1 MQDVGHVIV
10 SGHYPVAGTGHTQR
24 FHKPLII
31 MPSEDPIRIDASTV
45 HRAVHSSTP
54 RDDLAEREAT
64 GNDPGIESADESS
77 PAVGKANDE
86 EISEANTVIRGS
98 SRVEKSNPAAEIIDR
113 TPAAVTKGLLGAQL
127 NHFHLEAFIGGGGM
141 GAVFKGHDEQLDRT
155 VAIKVI
161 PFVGDDPDL
170 QRRFRNEAQSAAKL
184 DHPRIARVFDVGS
197 HGDWHYI
204 VFEYI
209 EGTNIRDLVTRNA
222 VLPIDDAVFYTCE
235 LADALQHAADRGI
248 VHRDIKPSNILVGQD
263 SKIKL
268 VDMGLARSEN
278 LDLSEDMTASGVT
291 LGTFDYISPE
301 QAKDPRDADLRS
313 DIYSLGCTLYFML
326 TGSPPY
332 PGGTMLQK
340 LLSHGNAP
348 PPDARILRPE
358 VSDHMVAVIQK
369 MLAKNP
375 DERYQTGFDL
385 VADLREVA
393 VRDGLSRS
401 QALNPVSIPQPNL
414 VGLWLEKHIPWIAAV
429 LLLFVIAGWLQ
440 FQSATSRDSVVVPAT
455 AVLPEVGNVAPL
467 NNTDLPTTRNP
478 RDSGFLPDLEW
489 DLGTGT
495 GLSPRD
501 ESSTAPG
508 EQPGNET
515 EQDASGFTPVPLQG
529 ESTERDTRLESA
541 LSDRGEPTAGEN
553 ANEVAPQ
560 VIRIVSDPDLG
571 SESSGV
577 LNAATLRD
585 ALVMA
590 QENNV
595 KEIEIALPE
604 IVSEPVDLQVED
616 LWIRSTVSG
625 GTVIRFEVGNAAAT
639 VRESMLDVGSSD
651 VVIEDINFVWQVPG
665 GSVSGGSL
673 FEINENTLLR
683 LTDCSVTVS
692 NPNLRDSV
700 YAFDVI
706 ADSSFLGEATAG
718 EPEVQIELNNVVV
731 RGEITMLHM
740 DEAAKLGLDWDNGLL
755 AVSGSMIETGGTQI
769 ENTESGG
776 RINLEFWR
784 VTVHASAGI
793 FRMSASVKTP
803 YPVAVD
809 RQARQSIFI
818 VDQDQP
824 HFQFSGFPKRF
835 RGSDLLRLRGSS
847 NLYQVGPEF
856 RDVMLRVQAGDG
868 ISAVTQMMDLEESPP
883 EWVVEKS
890 PRRSSSVVRVPR
902 EWPPAGQRV
911 PAVYEQTDASPR
923 GFTRESLPT
932 LPLLE
937 NNENEGLSSER
948 TL

>member
-1 MQDVGHVIV
+1 VGHVI
-10 SGHYPVAGTGHTQR
+10 GTGHAQR

-45 HRAVHSSTP
+45 HRAVHSSAP
-54 RDDLAEREAT
+54 RDDLSGREEI
-64 GNDPGIESADESS
+64 GNDQGVESADQSS
-77 PAVGKANDE
+77 PASGKANDE
-86 EISEANTVIRGS
+86 EISKANTVIRGS
-98 SRVEKSNPAAEIIDR
+98 SRVEKPKPAAEIIDR

-248 VHRDIKPSNILVGQD
+248 VHRDIKPSNILIGQD

-348 PPDARILRPE
+348 PPDARALRPE

-414 VGLWLEKHIPWIAAV
+414 VGLWLEKHVPWIAAV

-440 FQSATSRDSVVVPAT
+440 FQSATSRDSVFVPAT
-455 AVLPEVGNVAPL
+455 AVLPETGDVKPS
-467 NNTDLPTTRNP
+467 TKPILPTTRNP
-478 RDSGFLPDLEW
+478 RDSGFLPELEW

-495 GLSPRD
+495 GRSLRD
-501 ESSTAPG
+501 EPTVAPE

-515 EQDASGFTPVPLQG
+515 GQDAPGFTPVPLQG
-529 ESTERDTRLESA
+529 VSTERYMRFDSA
-541 LSDRGEPTAGEN
+541 APDRGELTADEN
-553 ANEVAPQ
+553 ANQVAPQ
-560 VIRIVSDPDLG
+560 VIRIVSDPDVG
-571 SESSGV
+571 SEFGGV
-577 LNAATLRD
+577 LNATTLRD

-590 QENNV
+590 QEKNL
-595 KEIEIALPE
+595 KEIEIAVPE

-639 VRESMLDVGSSD
+639 ARESMLDVGSSD

-706 ADSSFLGEATAG
+706 ADSSVTGGATVG

-755 AVSGSMIETGGTQI
+755 AVSGSMIETGGTQT
-769 ENTESGG
+769 ENAESGG

-784 VTVHASAGI
+784 VTVHASAGV
-793 FRMSASVKTP
+793 FRMSAAVNTP

-818 VDQDQP
+818 VDQNQP
-824 HFQFSGFPKRF
+824 HFQFSGFPTRF
-835 RGSDLLRLRGSS
+835 QGNDLLRLWGSS

-856 RDVMLRVQAGDG
+856 RDVMLRVESEDG
-868 ISAVTQMMDLEESPP
+868 TLAVTHMMDLEESPP

-911 PAVYEQTDASPR
+911 PAVYEQIDASPR
-923 GFTRESLPT
+923 GFTKERLPF
-932 LPLLE
+932 LPILE

>member
-1 MQDVGHVIV
+1 
-10 SGHYPVAGTGHTQR
+10 
-24 FHKPLII
+24 

-45 HRAVHSSTP
+45 HRAVHSRTEQ
-54 RDDLAEREAT
+54 DDPAGREM
-64 GNDPGIESADESS
+64 PADHQGVESS
-77 PAVGKANDE
+77 DASLHVADKASGE

-98 SRVEKSNPAAEIIDR
+98 SRLEKSKPPADIIDR

-248 VHRDIKPSNILVGQD
+248 VHRDIKPSNILIGQD

-348 PPDARILRPE
+348 PPDARVLRPE
-358 VSDHMVAVIQK
+358 VTDHLAAVIRK

-375 DERYQTGFDL
+375 ADRYQTGFDL

-414 VGLWLEKHIPWIAAV
+414 LGLWLEKHAPWIAALVV
-429 LLLFVIAGWLQ
+429 LFAIAGWLQ
-440 FQSATSRDSVVVPAT
+440 FQSSTSRDSVIVPRT
-455 AVLPEVGNVAPL
+455 AVLPEVGNVQTSTEA
-467 NNTDLPTTRNP
+467 NLPTTNNP
-478 RDSGFLPDLEW
+478 RESGFLPDSGWELDTATERSFGA
-489 DLGTGT
+489 DTSVDPIEENGKESMKDTG
-495 GLSPRD
+495 
-501 ESSTAPG
+501 
-508 EQPGNET
+508 
-515 EQDASGFTPVPLQG
+515 GFTPVPLQNKPPERDVQPDSG
-529 ESTERDTRLESA
+529 ATDRAELAPGRTERQ
-541 LSDRGEPTAGEN
+541 
-553 ANEVAPQ
+553 VAPRA
-560 VIRIVSDPDLG
+560 IRIIADLSVGSD
-571 SESSGV
+571 SSGI
-577 LNAATLRD
+577 LNATTLRE

-590 QENNV
+590 QDNNV
-595 KEIEIALPE
+595 NVIEIAQPE
-604 IVSEPVDLQVED
+604 IVSAPVDLQVED

-625 GTVIRFEVGNAAAT
+625 GTVIRFEANDAVAAAQK
-639 VRESMLDVGSSD
+639 SMVAVGSSD
-651 VVIEDINFVWQVPG
+651 VVIEDINFVWQVPSG
-665 GSVSGGSL
+665 RVSGGSL
-673 FEINENTLLR
+673 FEINANTLLR

-700 YAFDVI
+700 YAFDVM
-706 ADSSFLGEATAG
+706 ADSISAGGLAAG

-755 AVSGSMIETGGTQI
+755 AVSGAMIDTGGSRS
-769 ENTESGG
+769 EDVDS
-776 RINLEFWR
+776 RIDLELWR

-793 FRMSASVKTP
+793 FRMRAAANTP
-803 YPVAVD
+803 YPAVLD
-809 RQARQSIFI
+809 RQARQSVFI

-824 HFQFSGFPKRF
+824 HFKFSGFPKRF
-835 RGSDLLRLRGSS
+835 QGNELLLLRGSS
-847 NLYQVGPEF
+847 NLYQVGSEF
-856 RDVMLRVQAGDG
+856 RDVMLRVESEDG
-868 ISAVTQMMDLEESPP
+868 FSAVTQMMDLEESPP

-890 PRRSSSVVRVPR
+890 PRRSSSVVRMPR
-902 EWPPAGQRV
+902 EWPPAGERV
-911 PAVYEQTDASPR
+911 PAIYEQTDASPR

-932 LPLLE
+932 LPVLE
-937 NNENEGLSSER
+937 NNENEGLSIGR

>member
-1 MQDVGHVIV
+1 MAHFI
-10 SGHYPVAGTGHTQR
+10 GTGQNQR
-24 FHKPLII
+24 FQKPLII

-45 HRAVHSSTP
+45 HRAVHSGTP
-54 RDDLAEREAT
+54 RDDLSGRETT
-64 GNDPGIESADESS
+64 GKGQDAESADL
-77 PAVGKANDE
+77 PAAEKADGE

-98 SRVEKSNPAAEIIDR
+98 SRVEKAKKAAEIIDR

-248 VHRDIKPSNILVGQD
+248 VHRDIKPSNILIGQD

-268 VDMGLARSEN
+268 VDMGLARSES
-278 LDLSEDMTASGVT
+278 LGLSEDMTASGVT

-348 PPDARILRPE
+348 PPDARLLRPE

-375 DERYQTGFDL
+375 DDRYQSGFDL

-401 QALNPVSIPQPNL
+401 QALSPFSIPHPNV
-414 VGLWLEKHIPWIAAV
+414 VGLWLEKHAPWIAAV
-429 LLLFVIAGWLQ
+429 MLLVVIAGWLQ

-455 AVLPEVGNVAPL
+455 AVLPEIGNTKPL
-467 NNTDLPTTRNP
+467 IGTDLPTTQNP
-478 RDSGFLPDLEW
+478 GESVFLPDSEW

-495 GLSPRD
+495 GRSSRD
-501 ESSTAPG
+501 QIPSEPEAPSSD
-508 EQPGNET
+508 ET
-515 EQDASGFTPVPLQG
+515 GQDASGFTPLPLQ
-529 ESTERDTRLESA
+529 DESA
-541 LSDRGEPTAGEN
+541 ERNAQVDSIASDRDEPN
-553 ANEVAPQ
+553 VDQISNQIVPQ
-560 VIRIVSDPDLG
+560 VIRIVSDPDMD
-571 SESSGV
+571 SESGRV
-577 LNAATLRD
+577 LNATTLRE

-595 KEIEIALPE
+595 HVIEITLPE
-604 IVSEPVDLQVED
+604 IVSEPVDVELEH
-616 LWIRSTVSG
+616 LWINSTVSG
-625 GTVIRFEVGNAAAT
+625 GTVIRFEVDNAVASA
-639 VRESMLDVGSSD
+639 RDSMLDVGASE
-651 VVIEDINFVWQVPG
+651 VVIDDINFVWQVPG

-673 FEINENTLLR
+673 FEINENTLLQ
-683 LTDCSVTVS
+683 LTDCSLTVS

-706 ADSSFLGEATAG
+706 EDSIFRAGAVVG

-740 DEAAKLGLDWDNGLL
+740 DEAVKLGLDWDNGLL
-755 AVSGSMIETGGTQI
+755 AVSGNMIETGGTQV
-769 ENTESGG
+769 EDFDTRGS
-776 RINLEFWR
+776 INLEFWR

-793 FRMSASVKTP
+793 FRMNAGVKTP
-803 YPVAVD
+803 YPVMVD
-809 RQARQSIFI
+809 RKARQSIFI

-824 HFQFSGFPKRF
+824 HYQFSGFSKSF
-835 RGSDLLRLRGSS
+835 QANDLLRLRGSS
-847 NLYQVGPEF
+847 NLYQVGQEF
-856 RDVMLRVQAGDG
+856 RDVMLRVESGDG
-868 ISAVTQMMDLEESPP
+868 IPAVTQMMDLEESPP

-890 PRRSSSVVRVPR
+890 PRRSSSVVRVPQ
-902 EWPPAGQRV
+902 EWLPAGQRV
-911 PAVYEQTDASPR
+911 PGVYEQTDASPP
-923 GFTRESLPT
+923 GFTRESLPS
-932 LPLLE
+932 LPVLE
-937 NNENEGLSSER
+937 IDENEGLSSER

>member
-1 MQDVGHVIV
+1 
-10 SGHYPVAGTGHTQR
+10 
-24 FHKPLII
+24 

-45 HRAVHSSTP
+45 HRAVPSSSA
-54 RDDLAEREAT
+54 RDDLSGGETLGKDKAAESSE
-64 GNDPGIESADESS
+64 ESS
-77 PAVGKANDE
+77 PVEGKPNAE

-98 SRVEKSNPAAEIIDR
+98 SRVEKSKPAADIIDR

-209 EGTNIRDLVTRNA
+209 EGTNIRDLVTRDA

-248 VHRDIKPSNILVGQD
+248 VHRDIKPSNILIGQD
-263 SKIKL
+263 NKIKL

-348 PPDARILRPE
+348 PPDARVLRPE
-358 VSDHMVAVIQK
+358 VSDHIVAVIRK

-375 DERYQTGFDL
+375 DDRYQTGFDL

-401 QALNPVSIPQPNL
+401 QALNPVSTPQPNL
-414 VGLWLEKHIPWIAAV
+414 VGLWLEKHVPWIAAV

-440 FQSATSRDSVVVPAT
+440 FQSATSRDSVVVPPT
-455 AVLPEVGNVAPL
+455 ADVLEVGNVKPV
-467 NNTDLPTTRNP
+467 TKMSLPTTRNP
-478 RDSGFLPDLEW
+478 RDSGFLPDSDSDW

-495 GLSPRD
+495 GRSARD
-501 ESSTAPG
+501 EFPWALE
-508 EQPGNET
+508 EQGNDLT
-515 EQDASGFTPVPLQG
+515 EQDEPSFTPVPLQG
-529 ESTERDTRLESA
+529 EPAERDTRL
-541 LSDRGEPTAGEN
+541 DRGTSGRIEPTADEI
-553 ANEVAPQ
+553 ANQVVPQ
-560 VIRIVSDPDLG
+560 VIRIVSAPDADSG
-571 SESSGV
+571 SGGV
-577 LNAATLRD
+577 LIATTLQD

-590 QENNV
+590 RDNDVNV
-595 KEIEIALPE
+595 IEIAIPE

-625 GTVIRFEVGNAAAT
+625 GTVIRFEVVSGMKNAS
-639 VRESMLDVGSSD
+639 ESMLDVGSSD

-665 GSVSGGSL
+665 GRVSGGSL
-673 FEINENTLLR
+673 FKINENTLLR

-692 NPNLRDSV
+692 NPNLRNSV

-706 ADSSFLGEATAG
+706 ADPTFSGGAAAG

-755 AVSGSMIETGGTQI
+755 AVSGTMIETGGTQT
-769 ENTESGG
+769 ENIGSDG

-793 FRMSASVKTP
+793 FRMSAAANTP
-803 YPVAVD
+803 YPAMVD
-809 RQARQSIFI
+809 RQARQSVFI

-824 HFQFSGFPKRF
+824 HFQFSGFSKRF
-835 RGSDLLRLRGSS
+835 QGDDLVRLRGSS

-856 RDVMLRVQAGDG
+856 RDVMLHVESEDG
-868 ISAVTQMMDLEESPP
+868 NSAVTQMMDLEESQP

-890 PRRSSSVVRVPR
+890 PRRSSNILSMPR

-911 PAVYEQTDASPR
+911 PTLYEQTDASPR
-923 GFTRESLPT
+923 GFTRESLPS
-932 LPLLE
+932 LPVLK

>member
-1 MQDVGHVIV
+1 
-10 SGHYPVAGTGHTQR
+10 
-24 FHKPLII
+24 

-45 HRAVHSSTP
+45 HRAVHSSSG
-54 RDDLAEREAT
+54 RDDLSGRGTPRKDQAT
-64 GNDPGIESADESS
+64 ESSDESS
-77 PAVGKANDE
+77 QAAGKANDD

-98 SRVEKSNPAAEIIDR
+98 SRVEKSKPAAEIIDR

-184 DHPRIARVFDVGS
+184 DHPRIARVFDVGN

-209 EGTNIRDLVTRNA
+209 EGTNIRDLVTCNA

-248 VHRDIKPSNILVGQD
+248 VHRDIKPSNILIGQD

-348 PPDARILRPE
+348 PPDARVLRPE
-358 VSDHMVAVIQK
+358 VSDHMVAVIRK

-375 DERYQTGFDL
+375 DDRYQTGFDL
-385 VADLREVA
+385 VADLREIA

-401 QALNPVSIPQPNL
+401 QALNPVTTPQPNF
-414 VGLWLEKHIPWIAAV
+414 VGLWLEKHVPWIAAV
-429 LLLFVIAGWLQ
+429 VLLLVIAGWLQ
-440 FQSATSRDSVVVPAT
+440 FQAATSRDAVVVPPT
-455 AVLPEVGNVAPL
+455 AMPPAIENVKPL
-467 NNTDLPTTRNP
+467 TKTILPTTRNP
-478 RDSGFLPDLEW
+478 RDSGLLPDSDW
-489 DLGTGT
+489 NLGTGI
-495 GLSPRD
+495 GPSARD
-501 ESSTAPG
+501 ELSSAPE
-508 EQPGNET
+508 EQAQDEI
-515 EQDASGFTPVPLQG
+515 EQDIPSFTPVPLQG
-529 ESTERDTRLESA
+529 ELAERDMRLDPGAS
-541 LSDRGEPTAGEN
+541 SRGKPN
-553 ANEVAPQ
+553 ADEFANQVAPQ
-560 VIRIVSDPDLG
+560 VIRIVSEPAIDAG
-571 SESSGV
+571 SSGV
-577 LNAATLRD
+577 LNATTLRD

-590 QENNV
+590 TENDVNV
-595 KEIEIALPE
+595 IEIALPE

-625 GTVIRFEVGNAAAT
+625 GTVIRFEVGSGITNA
-639 VRESMLDVGSSD
+639 RESMLDVGSSD

-673 FEINENTLLR
+673 FKINENTLLR
-683 LTDCSVTVS
+683 LTDCTVTVS
-692 NPNLRDSV
+692 NPNLRNSV

-706 ADSSFLGEATAG
+706 VDSSFSGGVAAG

-740 DEAAKLGLDWDNGLL
+740 DEAAKLALDWDNGLL
-755 AVSGSMIETGGTQI
+755 AVSGTMIETGGTQT
-769 ENTESGG
+769 ENVESGG

-793 FRMSASVKTP
+793 FRMSAAVNTP
-803 YPVAVD
+803 YPAVVD
-809 RQARQSIFI
+809 RQARQSVFI
-818 VDQDQP
+818 VDQNQP

-835 RGSDLLRLRGSS
+835 HGNDLLRLRGSS

-856 RDVMLRVQAGDG
+856 QDVMLRVESGDG
-868 ISAVTQMMDLEESPP
+868 ISAVTQMMDLEESQP
-883 EWVVEKS
+883 EWVFEKS
-890 PRRSSSVVRVPR
+890 TRRSSSVVRVPR

-911 PAVYEQTDASPR
+911 PALYEQTDASPR
-923 GFTRESLPT
+923 GFTREALPA
-932 LPLLE
+932 LPLLK
-937 NNENEGLSSER
+937 NNENEGLSSGP